1 MSSSEPKLD
10 LKPQPDGYGFIY
22 GELRDGDDSHI
33 VNIMPPV
40 SHWSGDFKLTDY
52 EPHETDWVLSLD
64 GEEIARV
71 KERDQ
76 IKSKLITKLL
86 S

>member
-1 MSSSEPKLD
+1 
-10 LKPQPDGYGFIY
+10 
-22 GELRDGDDSHI
+22 
-33 VNIMPPV
+33 MPPV

-52 EPHETDWVLSLD
+52 EPHETDWVLYLD